1 MNKVFKIYKHS
12 VSILGTGF
20 IGLCSAACFAD
31 KDIKVLAST
40 HNEKKANMINEG
52 VAPFFEAGLQE
63 MMNKIIFRL

>member
-1 MNKVFKIYKHS
+1 MYKYS

-40 HNEKKANMINEG
+40 HNEKKAKLINEG
-52 VAPFFEAGLQE
+52 KAPFYEADLQE
-63 MMNKIIFRL
+63 MMDEIKAKKTDM